1 LDRVQQVE
9 PTARGRRLLVRLGLF
24 AFCAG
29 LLLLLSSRPADAA
42 ERREPQ
48 LLDPV
53 GTTLKAT
60 AREVDS
66 FAGRAA
72 GSGASTVAGTVDAA
86 RQALAP
92 PPRPAPGA
100 ARPPVASTVKRG
112 APAVTSPVRRVAP
125 PTSQITPPTR
135 PVARVAKAAAAPMER
150 VAGVA
155 DGPVERVAGV
165 RWCAAVDDRGNLA
178 RRCATLPHRGS
189 EHGAGSLEG
198 ARFLAPVVGLISPVL
213 RPLGPALAPVG
224 SALAPITG
232 PVGGLTGPVVPG
244 GLLPLPGLVGSG
256 TGSRAGPAAG
266 VPAVPFTGFEG
277 TGSAAGVASASPT
290 YPVRLAADG
299 ASSPTTRS
307 IRSWPAL
314 TGAVSLPG
322 FPASAELPAGGPD
335 PLPTS
340 SGAAFALAALAA
352 VLLLLGPLGRGRAR
366 PDRSRLISRS
376 YRPLVSPA

>member
-66 FAGRAA
+66 FAGRAT
-72 GSGASTVAGTVDAA
+72 GSGAFTVARTVDAA
-86 RQALAP
+86 RQVVAP
-92 PPRPAPGA
+92 PPRPGPGA
-100 ARPPVASTVKRG
+100 ARPPVTSTVKRG
-112 APAVTSPVRRVAP
+112 GPAVTSPVRRVAP
-125 PTSQITPPTR
+125 PTSQLTPPTR
-135 PVARVAKAAAAPMER
+135 PAARVAKATATPVQR
-150 VAGVA
+150 VARVVS
-155 DGPVERVAGV
+155 PV
-165 RWCAAVDDRGNLA
+165 
-178 RRCATLPHRGS
+178 T
-189 EHGAGSLEG
+189 
-198 ARFLAPVVGLISPVL
+198 APVVGPLRPVL
-213 RPLGPALAPVG
+213 EQVGGALAPVG

-232 PVGGLTGPVVPG
+232 PVGGLAGPVLPG

-256 TGSRAGPAAG
+256 TGSRAGPAAWTA
-266 VPAVPFTGFEG
+266 AVPFTGFEG
-277 TGSAAGVASASPT
+277 SGSAAGVASASPT

-299 ASSPTTRS
+299 ASSPATRS

-322 FPASAELPAGGPD
+322 FRRRPSSPRAGRTPCRRPRAPASPCP
-335 PLPTS
+335 PSPPSCS
-340 SGAAFALAALAA
+340 SSAPLAADAP
-352 VLLLLGPLGRGRAR
+352 GPTGRASSR
-366 PDRSRLISRS
+366 APTARSSLPPSHS
-376 YRPLVSPA
+376 GDVVHVLEPASKESST